1 MIKAIE
7 IIINS
12 GVNIEKNYLISY
24 TNKACYIDDK
34 KYDLTDEY
42 LDNLK
47 NTILYWK
54 KEYGTKN
61 IIDVEEFTINVYS
74 DKGTDTYHGKGIY
87 PNNYE
92 LLKEMLG
99 DFNG

>member
-47 NTILYWK
+47 NTIL
-54 KEYGTKN
+54 E
-61 IIDVEEFTINVYS
+61 
-74 DKGTDTYHGKGIY
+74 KGIWY
-87 PNNYE
+87 KKYNRRRRIYY
-92 LLKEMLG
+92 KCI
-99 DFNG
+99 FR

>member
-61 IIDVEEFTINVYS
+61 IIDIEEFTE
-74 DKGTDTYHGKGIY
+74 TYHGKGIY